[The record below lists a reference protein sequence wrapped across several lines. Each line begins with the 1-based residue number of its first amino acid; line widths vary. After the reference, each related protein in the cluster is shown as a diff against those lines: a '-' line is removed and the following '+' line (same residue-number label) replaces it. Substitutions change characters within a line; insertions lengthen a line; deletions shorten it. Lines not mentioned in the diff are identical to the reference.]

1 MCLKELLLLLCICFF
16 CCCYLL
22 IQKDI
27 VNLGV
32 SMTSLQPFEPI
43 KMQFK
48 ALLVRLSPQFT
59 KKFVYMRIL
68 IIIIVFFLLCVV
80 CIMRSSAM
88 LSHVEKYEVIRPQ
101 RLPGRHKRSL
111 GDNQVTTPHPHHDTW
126 QSCTDFCIKSVESV
140 EYDQLWRK
148 YLNLKLE
155 I

>member
-32 SMTSLQPFEPI
+32 STTSLQPFEPI

>member
-1 MCLKELLLLLCICFF
+1 MYMPFF
-16 CCCYLL
+16 FFCYLL